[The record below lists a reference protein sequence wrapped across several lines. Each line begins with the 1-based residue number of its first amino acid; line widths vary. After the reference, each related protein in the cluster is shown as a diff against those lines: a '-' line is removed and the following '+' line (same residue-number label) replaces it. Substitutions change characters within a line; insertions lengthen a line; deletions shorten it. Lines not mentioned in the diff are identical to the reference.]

1 MIYFFYFFKSKEP
14 KESNKIPYKLPWDSD
29 DETKSIISQSLM
41 EKIFLIP
48 LNDNNFT
55 LSPDNIKKKI
65 RKFSL
70 EAYANV
76 IMKIIQ
82 IDSNLAS
89 THARI
94 SPNMDEE
101 TFWENYYLRVE
112 FLRAKSGIE
121 GMLEFNKFID
131 IDEKDVIYGVTSISS
146 NLANS
151 SIDSIPVLEVSNI
164 DVDNDHDFLDS
175 SLSVENNK
183 IEYDKENRRE
193 EELNLLKEVIYIYI
207 YIYI

>member
-1 MIYFFYFFKSKEP
+1 
-14 KESNKIPYKLPWDSD
+14 
-29 DETKSIISQSLM
+29 M
-41 EKIFLIP
+41 EKIFSIP

-55 LSPDNIKKKI
+55 VSPDNIKGKI

-70 EAYANV
+70 ESYANV
-76 IMKIIQ
+76 IMTIIQ

-131 IDEKDVIYGVTSISS
+131 IEEKDVIFGVNSTSINSANPGTLSS
-146 NLANS
+146 QL
-151 SIDSIPVLEVSNI
+151 LEAPNN
-164 DVDNDHDFLDS
+164 DVDSDHDLDA
-175 SLSVENNK
+175 SLSVENNN
-183 IEYDKENRRE
+183 IEYDKDNRRE
-193 EELNLLKEVIYIYI
+193 EELNLLKEVIYYI
-207 YIYI
+207 NYII